1 MKLKKTLKDSFETLE
16 KNTLLHLKMV
26 LKYNIFMDLKL
37 LDRLIKSLDDFVI
50 QERNLYEELLNSI
63 PKTQY

>member
-50 QERNLYEELLNSI
+50 QERNLYEELLNSK
-63 PKTQY
+63 P